1 MKLNHKLIMV
11 SAAALMSVSPLVA
24 NPSNSVQAATTTKS
38 SSKTTA
44 KKTASTNK
52 KSTSKT
58 TTSTKKTTDSKSS
71 SKSTSSKKAATKTT
85 AKKSTSSKTT
95 SKASSN
101 DITLARNAYVYDKN
115 GKRLDKYMGSAKYTT
130 IAKGITVK
138 SNGTTKING
147 VLYYSLGNNAY
158 IKAAN
163 VVGGANASS
172 SKTTT
177 STTKKNTSTKKTTST
192 SKKPASTTNKKPS
205 KKDPEAS
212 DMDAIKVKLIHNSY
226 VYDQNGKRI
235 KKYNGKAKLTKGTTV
250 DSYGTDT
257 INGKDYYQLNAEGTA
272 FIKASNVDSSKSA
285 TITLKKNAYVY
296 DGNGDTEKKTVKK
309 GKKVRAT
316 EARYIGTK
324 LYYKIGDDQFVK
336 AANVGK
342 VSGKLDPV
350 NEPDGSA
357 TVDDDSSDDVD
368 LNASIVTT
376 TKVAPLYNIKGQA
389 DSTRSFGAGQRQ
401 QVSEL
406 RYIATSAN
414 STPEL
419 FYKLASGRGYLKATD
434 VTYSGKTLSP
444 VNTQEQALTEVT
456 VATAADKAKLTPSIN
471 EANTVKNSDAY
482 KLASATA
489 KSAYDKAITD
499 ATTVNNNASA
509 TVAQVNEAIANIT
522 SAKAKLDGKKVT
534 VTNLS
539 SLTPDEV
546 SAIVKL
552 AAAVNNVPESSV
564 QFTNN
569 NTTLSIVTNGYT
581 QSLNIN
587 DYAQV
592 GTTSNN

>member
-38 SSKTTA
+38 SSKTTS

-192 SKKPASTTNKKPS
+192 SKKPALTTNKKPS
-205 KKDPEAS
+205 KKDS
-212 DMDAIKVKLIHNSY
+212 DMDAIKVKLIHNAY

-235 KKYNGKAKLTKGTTV
+235 KKYNGKTKLTKGTTV
-250 DSYGTDT
+250 NSYGTDT
-257 INGKDYYQLNAEGTA
+257 INGKDYHQLNAAGTA
-272 FIKASNVDSSKSA
+272 FVKASNVDSSKSA

-296 DGNGDTEKKTVKK
+296 DGNGETEKKTVKK

-499 ATTVNNNASA
+499 ATAVNNNASA

-552 AAAVNNVPESSV
+552 AASVNNVPESSV

-592 GTTSNN
+592 GTTTSNN